1 MLNKFPKEILTISF
15 YSISILFIYLG
26 ELYIPSG
33 VCNPGLGF
41 MLFLLFIPTSIVY
54 FFIQLFNYLKGNSKY
69 RNCLFLHLLIW
80 VVLLLFL
87 IFNK

>member
-1 MLNKFPKEILTISF
+1 MQVKFSKELITISF
-15 YSISILFIYLG
+15 YSITFLLISLG

-33 VCNPGLGF
+33 VCNPGFGY
-41 MLFLLFIPTSIVY
+41 MLFLIFIPTSIVY